1 MVVAARD
8 TDEETQLAEASKAE
22 YAQPHRADQPPDAAA
37 RDPGSSERTSGGQ
50 VDRNDHAVISQVAQW
65 RASHA
70 IHVELLV
77 VANDRPTVT
86 DGQEERAPR
95 GQRLY
100 TSIHYSPRLEYQLI
114 PRELRPPAESRVVA
128 LGVTYAEAAELLEQR
143 APKTEVGTRSRR

>member
-8 TDEETQLAEASKAE
+8 TDEGTQLAEASKAE

-77 VANDRPTVT
+77 VANDRPAVT

-100 TSIHYSPRLEYQLI
+100 ASIHY
-114 PRELRPPAESRVVA
+114 
-128 LGVTYAEAAELLEQR
+128 
-143 APKTEVGTRSRR
+143 